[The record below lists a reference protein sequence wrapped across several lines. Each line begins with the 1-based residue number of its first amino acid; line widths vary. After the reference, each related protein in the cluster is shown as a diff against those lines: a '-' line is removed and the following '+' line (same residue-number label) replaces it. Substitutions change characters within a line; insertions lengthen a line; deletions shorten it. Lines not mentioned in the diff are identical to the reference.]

1 MILTSHDNGKA
12 LFNANPNLA
21 ERFPGGILQFVQVIG
36 QLPEDV
42 VEDMMMME
50 MMMGGGDGQNA
61 EWMFST

>member
-1 MILTSHDNGKA
+1 M
-12 LFNANPNLA
+12 FNANPNFA